1 MRKRKLHR
9 CNSNKNEEASVWK
22 SVCAVFI
29 GTLLIMVFIL
39 ACVTYVCNLQ
49 KVYAAGQEKG
59 YIYIEETEDADVIR
73 YTEEIGAKY
82 GICPE
87 LLQAMVFYE
96 SSNNPKVKS
105 SGGDTGYMQI
115 NKKWHKDRMKRLG
128 VQDLTDGYGN
138 ILVGADY
145 LAELSEEYEDIP
157 MVLMKYNGDSKA
169 DKLYRQGKMSDYA
182 EKILDLS
189 QELERLHG
197 K

>member
-9 CNSNKNEEASVWK
+9 CNVVWK
-22 SVCAVFI
+22 IICVAIGIALVIMLTNNISKLRNVF
-29 GTLLIMVFIL
+29 
-39 ACVTYVCNLQ
+39 
-49 KVYAAGQEKG
+49 AAGQDKG
-59 YIYIEETEDADVIR
+59 YIYIEQTEDANVIR
-73 YTEEIGAKY
+73 YTEEIGAEY

-96 SSNNPKVKS
+96 SSNNPKAKN

-115 NKKWHKDRMKRLG
+115 NKKWHKDRMNRLG

-145 LAELSEEYEDIP
+145 LAELAKEYEDIP
-157 MVLMKYNGDSKA
+157 LVLMKYNGDSKA
-169 DKLYRQGKMSDYA
+169 DKLYRQGEMSDYA
-182 EKILDLS
+182 KKILDLS